1 MLSSRLIAITEAN
14 AKGGEYS
21 GTYFQ
26 MTQAGFD
33 RVLELATPDSP
44 MQSWVGGASISY
56 LTGISVA
63 LLEDLP
69 DNMWRLCD
77 VNTDVVIEEGFI
89 EDEPPLPQKPYERR
103 TETTDVGSSD

>member
-1 MLSSRLIAITEAN
+1 MLSSRLTAITKEN
-14 AKGGEYS
+14 TEKGSYS

-33 RVLELATPDSP
+33 RIRELATPDSP
-44 MQSWVGGASISY
+44 TQSWFGGASIAY

-63 LLEDLP
+63 LIEDLP
-69 DNMWRLCD
+69 DNMWRLAD

-89 EDEPPLPQKPYERR
+89 EDEPPLPQKPDEGR
-103 TETTDVGSSD
+103 TETTNNGSSD